1 MPLPDPDPVPGADE
15 GLETV
20 EDGDDCPCP
29 VDPDGAVEGE
39 PEFAKDGTADGAPD
53 GVGVDTQ
60 GFDVD
65 GR

>member
-20 EDGDDCPCP
+20 EDGEGCPCP
-29 VDPDGAVEGE
+29 VDPDGAVDGE
-39 PEFAKDGTADGAPD
+39 PDVASDGAADGAPD
-53 GVGVDTQ
+53 GEGLEPQ
-60 GFDVD
+60 GFVVE